1 MRHTGFVAQTYP
13 RPRVVVIVVFDG
25 VKLLDAA
32 GPAEV
37 FAEANRFGANYQL
50 RIASVDGRDVTTS
63 IGTGFAVTERIASIE
78 SVDTVLV
85 AGGDGLIGRP
95 IDPALV
101 DAVRALPSRTR
112 RLASICTGSFILA
125 KAGLLNGRRAT
136 THWRHARL
144 LARAFPDVS
153 VESDSIFVRDGQI
166 FTSAGVSAGIDLA
179 LALVE
184 DDHGTELVRD
194 VARSLVV
201 YLKRAGGQSQFSVLV
216 EADPPPQS
224 GLRAVVDGIAADP
237 AADHSVK
244 SLAAQASV
252 STRQLTRLF
261 QAELG
266 TTPARYVE
274 MVRIDA
280 ARAALDD
287 GRSVSETARLA
298 GFGSAETLRRV
309 FVNELG
315 VSPKAYRDRFRT
327 TSPA

>member
-1 MRHTGFVAQTYP
+1 M
-13 RPRVVVIVVFDG
+13 VIVVFDG

-37 FAEANRFGANYQL
+37 FAEANRFGANYSLQV
-50 RIASVDGRDVTTS
+50 ASVDGCDVTTS
-63 IGTGFAVTERIASIE
+63 IGTRFAVTCRVSSVE
-78 SVDTVLV
+78 SADTVVV
-85 AGGDGLIGRP
+85 AGGDNLVGQP

-101 DAVRALPSRTR
+101 DAVRGVPTRTR
-112 RLASICTGSFILA
+112 RLASVCTGSFILA
-125 KAGLLNGRRAT
+125 QAGLLDGRRAT
-136 THWRHARL
+136 THWQHAGL

-153 VESDSIFVRDGQI
+153 VEPDAIFVRDGDV
-166 FTSAGVSAGIDLA
+166 FTSAGVSSGIDLA

-184 DDHGTELVRD
+184 MDYGPELVRK

-216 EADPPPQS
+216 EADPPQGS
-224 GLRAVVDGIAADP
+224 ALRVVTDAVAADP

-244 SLAAQASV
+244 RLAAQASL

-261 QAELG
+261 QSELG

-274 MVRIDA
+274 MVRIDV
-280 ARAALDD
+280 ARAALDG
-287 GRSVSETARLA
+287 GRGVAETARLA

-309 FVNELG
+309 FLNHIG
-315 VSPKAYRDRFRT
+315 ISPKAYRDRFRT
-327 TSPA
+327 TAGS